1 MVMAEK
7 KVNSTVKVKAIYNFN
22 DQESLMLWGIVFT
35 LDDGSYYAN
44 LSESNAK
51 ALINAGRVVK
61 V

>member
-1 MVMAEK
+1 MAEK
-7 KVNSTVKVKAIYNFN
+7 KVNSTVKVKAVYNFN

-35 LDDGSYYAN
+35 LHGGSYYAN

-51 ALINAGRVVK
+51 ALIDAGRVTK